1 MKSISILAAILAT
14 GALSAQDSANNL
26 NARVILFGESI
37 QTRGILLGQ
46 GVEDKADRQTG
57 PGLRVMGRFAE
68 GSRWNWE
75 LAGRFQSSARMVT
88 NRVINAPPYTPE
100 NPANVLDATKVK
112 VDYSYWSVGA
122 GYVLPLGDNVDFG
135 LHLEGRAE
143 TINPKGSYTQTG
155 RAGGTGYIDAMAVYF
170 RPWVRLSLDVK
181 LRTGSFYTVVGADA
195 GFAGFKT
202 NQRVIPPMSQMDDQT
217 MRSMAPTWA
226 GSIYAGI
233 QF

>member
-1 MKSISILAAILAT
+1 MKPQSILMAMLVV

-46 GVEDKADRQTG
+46 GVEDQADRQTG

-88 NRVINAPPYTPE
+88 NRVINLPPYTAG

-122 GYVLPLGDNVDFG
+122 GYVLPVGDSVDFG
-135 LHLEGRAE
+135 VHLEGRAE
-143 TINPKGSYTQTG
+143 TINPKGSYTQTT
-155 RAGGTGYIDAMAVYF
+155 GGTGYIDAMAVYF

-202 NQRVIPPMSQMDDQT
+202 NQRVIPPMQAMDDQT
-217 MRSMAPTWA
+217 MRAMAPTWS
-226 GSIYAGI
+226 GSIYAGV

>member
-14 GALSAQDSANNL
+14 GALSAQDTSSGL
-26 NARVILFGESI
+26 SPRVLLFGESI

-75 LAGRFQSSARMVT
+75 LAGRFHSSAHMVT
-88 NRVINAPPYTPE
+88 NRVINLPPYTAG

-122 GYVLPLGDNVDFG
+122 SYVLPLGPAADFG
-135 LHLEGRAE
+135 IHLEGRNE
-143 TINPKGSYTQTG
+143 TINPKGSYSTTN
-155 RAGGTGYIDAMAVYF
+155 GGTGSIDAMAVYW
-170 RPWVRLSLDVK
+170 RPWVRLSLDFKV
-181 LRTGSFYTVVGADA
+181 RTGPVYTVIGGDVAA
-195 GFAGFKT
+195 AGFKT

-217 MRSMAPTWA
+217 MRAMAPTWS
-226 GSIYAGI
+226 GSIYAGV

>member
-14 GALSAQDSANNL
+14 GGLSAQDSANNL

-57 PGLRVMGRFAE
+57 PGLRVMGRFADD
-68 GSRWNWE
+68 SRWNWE

-88 NRVINAPPYTPE
+88 NRNIASAPP
-100 NPANVLDATKVK
+100 ANILDATKVK

-122 GYVLPLGDNVDFG
+122 GYVLPVGDNVDFG
-135 LHLEGRAE
+135 VHLEGRSE
-143 TINPKGSYTQTG
+143 TINPTGSYTQTT
-155 RAGGTGYIDAMAVYF
+155 GGTGYIDAMAVYF

-181 LRTGSFYTVVGADA
+181 LRTGSFYTVIGADA

-226 GSIYAGI
+226 GSIYAGV

>member
-1 MKSISILAAILAT
+1 MKPQSILMAMLVV

-46 GVEDKADRQTG
+46 GVEDQADRQTG

-75 LAGRFQSSARMVT
+75 LAGRFQSSAHMVT
-88 NRVINAPPYTPE
+88 NRVINLPPYTAG
-100 NPANVLDATKVK
+100 NPANDLDATKVK

-122 GYVLPLGDNVDFG
+122 GYVLPVGDSVDFG
-135 LHLEGRAE
+135 VHLEGRAE
-143 TINPKGSYTQTG
+143 TINPKGSYTQTT
-155 RAGGTGYIDAMAVYF
+155 GGTGYIDAMAVYF
-170 RPWVRLSLDVK
+170 RPWVRLSLDGK

-202 NQRVIPPMSQMDDQT
+202 NQRVIPPMQAMDDQT
-217 MRSMAPTWA
+217 MRAMAPTWS
-226 GSIYAGI
+226 GSIYAGV

>member
-88 NRVINAPPYTPE
+88 NRVINAPPYTAG
-100 NPANVLDATKVK
+100 NLANVLDATKVK

-122 GYVLPLGDNVDFG
+122 GYVLPAGENVDFG
-135 LHLEGRAE
+135 VHLEGRAE
-143 TINPKGSYTQTG
+143 TINPKGSYTQTT
-155 RAGGTGYIDAMAVYF
+155 GGTGYIDAMAVYF

-202 NQRVIPPMSQMDDQT
+202 NQRVIPPMQAMDDQT
-217 MRSMAPTWA
+217 MRAMAPTWS
-226 GSIYAGI
+226 GSIYAGV

>member
-14 GALSAQDSANNL
+14 GALSAQDSSNNL
-26 NARVILFGESI
+26 NARIILFAESI

-57 PGLRVMGRFAE
+57 PGLRFMGRFAE
-68 GSRWNWE
+68 DSRWNWE
-75 LAGRFQSSARMVT
+75 LAGRFQSSAHMVT
-88 NRVINAPPYTPE
+88 NRNIASAPP
-100 NPANVLDATKVK
+100 ANILDATKVK

-122 GYVLPLGDNVDFG
+122 GYVLPVGDNVDLG
-135 LHLEGRAE
+135 MHLEGRAE
-143 TINPKGSYTQTG
+143 TINPKGTYSTTN
-155 RAGGTGYIDAMAVYF
+155 GGTGYIDAMAVYW

-181 LRTGSFYTVVGADA
+181 LRTGPFYTVVGADA

-217 MRSMAPTWA
+217 MRSMAPTWS
-226 GSIYAGI
+226 GSIYAGV

>member
-14 GALSAQDSANNL
+14 GALSAQDSSNNL
-26 NARVILFGESI
+26 NARIILFAESI

-57 PGLRVMGRFAE
+57 PGLRFMGRFAE
-68 GSRWNWE
+68 DSRWNWE
-75 LAGRFQSSARMVT
+75 LAGRFQSSAHMVT
-88 NRVINAPPYTPE
+88 NRDIASAPP
-100 NPANVLDATKVK
+100 ANILDATRVK

-122 GYVLPLGDNVDFG
+122 GYVLPVGDNVDLG
-135 LHLEGRAE
+135 MHLEGRAE
-143 TINPKGSYTQTG
+143 TINPKGTYSTTN
-155 RAGGTGYIDAMAVYF
+155 GGTGYIDAMAVYW

-181 LRTGSFYTVVGADA
+181 LRTGPCYTVDGADA

-217 MRSMAPTWA
+217 MRSMAPTWS
-226 GSIYAGI
+226 GSIYAGV